1 MQRQSYWE
9 KQRQKAMKKLADPEW
24 REEQR
29 AKRLQQAQRQQQ
41 RAREKAASPEY
52 RQKKLEKAR
61 QSEQRRRERAASAL
75 PKKTRTSRGLKG
87 RSLTAEERRIQDA
100 IGKIPCIA
108 CHLHGKHSPVVSL
121 HHIFGRTAKD
131 AHKYVLPLCKWHHQH
146 AAPAEIR
153 EQYPWLVPVH
163 ADGKIGGKADFIRH
177 NAEEMTLYQ
186 TVQEMMN

>member
-9 KQRQKAMKKLADPEW
+9 KQRQKAMQKLADPEW

-52 RQKKLEKAR
+52 RQKKLEKVR

-75 PKKTRTSRGLKG
+75 PKKTRPSRGLKG

-100 IGKIPCIA
+100 IGN
-108 CHLHGKHSPVVSL
+108 SPVLPAIFTGSIALSYLSTTYLAERLKMPINTFSL
-121 HHIFGRTAKD
+121 CVNGTTSTQRQQRSANNIPGWFLFMLMEK
-131 AHKYVLPLCKWHHQH
+131 
-146 AAPAEIR
+146 
-153 EQYPWLVPVH
+153 
-163 ADGKIGGKADFIRH
+163 
-177 NAEEMTLYQ
+177 
-186 TVQEMMN
+186 